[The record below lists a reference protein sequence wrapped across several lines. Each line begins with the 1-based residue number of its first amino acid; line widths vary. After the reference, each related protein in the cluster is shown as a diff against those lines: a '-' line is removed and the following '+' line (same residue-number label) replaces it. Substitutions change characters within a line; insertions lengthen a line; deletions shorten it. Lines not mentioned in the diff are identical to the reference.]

1 MRRTL
6 GAIGMA
12 AGAALLAGCAG
23 EAAEAPPPAR
33 PGVYATMRATQL
45 LTVGA
50 PGPADLPF
58 GEALVT
64 YSRMLGDVHAWQGAR
79 SDEAIR
85 EATLQLATVIERM
98 PAAGAEPALRRAAIA
113 MRREVS
119 AGDAEA
125 VKRALARGAT
135 EIMWLAESAYRDA
148 PNVLDRARDLGG
160 AVDAIDPLLVPL
172 DRSSYIRAL
181 LRAERALAAMYA
193 ANVAPP
199 RP

>member
-1 MRRTL
+1 MRWKL

-12 AGAALLAGCAG
+12 GAAASLAGCA
-23 EAAEAPPPAR
+23 AEVAEGPPAR
-33 PGVYATMRATQL
+33 PGVLATMRSTQL

-64 YSRMLGDVHAWQGAR
+64 YSRMLGDVHAWQGER

-85 EATLQLATVIERM
+85 EAILQLATVIERM
-98 PAAGAEPALRRAAIA
+98 PAAGAEPALRGAAAA
-113 MRREVS
+113 MRREIR
-119 AGDAEA
+119 AGGAEA
-125 VKRALARGAT
+125 EKRALARAAT
-135 EIMWLAESAYRDA
+135 EIAWLATRAYVDA
-148 PNVLDRARDLGG
+148 PGVIDRARELAGT
-160 AVDAIDPLLVPL
+160 VDAIDPLLVPL
-172 DRSSYIRAL
+172 DRASYIRAL
-181 LRAERALAAMYA
+181 LRAEKALAAMYA